1 MGELPDGVAGDARAI
16 LEGMVQPSQMRA
28 SDDDRDRIA
37 GVLRDAHAEGR
48 LTQDEMVERL
58 DSTYTARTYQE
69 LDRIV
74 ADLPLAQAQGA
85 LARARQQPISAPPPP
100 PGPVRQKARRAARVS
115 LNAAWW
121 FWGIAVG
128 INVVVWTILALAEPG
143 TPYPWPLWVAGP
155 WGMVLLS
162 GELAYRRG
170 KANRPGRP

>member
-1 MGELPDGVAGDARAI
+1 MRELPDGMAWDGHAI

-48 LTQDEMVERL
+48 LTQDELVERL

-74 ADLPLAQAQGA
+74 ADLPLAKAQGA
-85 LARARQQPISAPPPP
+85 LAKARQQPISAPPPP

-115 LNAAWW
+115 LNTAWW

-128 INVVVWTILALAEPG
+128 INVVVWTILAIAGPD

-155 WGMVLLS
+155 WGMVLLA

-170 KANRPGRP
+170 GQQRQ

>member
-1 MGELPDGVAGDARAI
+1 MAGNWRVI

-28 SDDDRDRIA
+28 SDEDRDRIA

-69 LDRIV
+69 LDRLV
-74 ADLPLAQAQGA
+74 SDLPLARAQGA
-85 LARARQQPISAPPPP
+85 LARARQQPISAPPAPESP
-100 PGPVRQKARRAARVS
+100 MRRRARHAARVS
-115 LNAAWW
+115 LNASWW
-121 FWGIAVG
+121 FWGVSVG
-128 INVVVWTILALAEPG
+128 ICVVIWLILAIAQPG
-143 TPYPWPLWVAGP
+143 SQYPWPLWVAGP

-170 KANRPGRP
+170 ARRHR